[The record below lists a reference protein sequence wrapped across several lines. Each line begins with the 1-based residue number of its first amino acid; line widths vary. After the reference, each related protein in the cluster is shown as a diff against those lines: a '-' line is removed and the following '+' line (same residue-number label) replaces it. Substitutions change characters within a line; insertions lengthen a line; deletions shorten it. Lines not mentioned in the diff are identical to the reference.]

1 MTKSSAIVDSNGKLH
16 KNYYP
21 HSGTYCF
28 AGGNGGDTHSKL
40 HQRID
45 LVGGVQGFTEAQLDS
60 GKLKVHVSFY
70 YQTSRD
76 ILFDDDYSKVDVSI
90 RNSSLEILGGIH
102 TGELHCTPNP
112 GWCHYNDS
120 ISLPVGARVIYYV
133 MLFYERKSDYF
144 GLPIDVYVDDN
155 SLIIL

>member
-1 MTKSSAIVDSNGKLH
+1 MIPPNLLINPGAENQLDGWTQMTKASGIIDSKGKFH

-28 AGGNGGDTHSKL
+28 AGGKGGDTHSKL

-45 LVGGVQGFTEAQLDS
+45 LVGGVQGFTEEQLDS

-70 YQTSRD
+70 YQTWRD
-76 ILFDDDYSKVDVSI
+76 IVFNDDYSKVDVSI
-90 RNSSLEILGGIH
+90 RNSSLEVLGGIH

-112 GWCHYNDS
+112 G
-120 ISLPVGARVIYYV
+120 VK
-133 MLFYERKSDYF
+133 KSELDT
-144 GLPIDVYVDDN
+144 
-155 SLIIL
+155 